1 MADEIKAVFQLE
13 GCRVGR
19 FGSAVAGVALVSAVF
34 DEFVVDDDGFVE
46 CFGYE
51 EEPVVVGAELMVLG
65 EGKGFVQNV
74 APETHAAA

>member
-19 FGSAVAGVALVSAVF
+19 FGSAVAGIALVSAVF

-46 CFGYE
+46 CFGHE
-51 EEPVVVGAELMVLG
+51 EEPVVVGAELMVFG
-65 EGKGFVQNV
+65 EGKGFVQNG